1 VGDHAVN
8 ELLLDARPEH
18 VHLFIPDDQHA
29 GVRLLRAAGKGDTI
43 VIGDRTGE
51 RLVSFGQA
59 RVAVD

>member
-1 VGDHAVN
+1 
-8 ELLLDARPEH
+8 
-18 VHLFIPDDQHA
+18 LFIPDDQHA